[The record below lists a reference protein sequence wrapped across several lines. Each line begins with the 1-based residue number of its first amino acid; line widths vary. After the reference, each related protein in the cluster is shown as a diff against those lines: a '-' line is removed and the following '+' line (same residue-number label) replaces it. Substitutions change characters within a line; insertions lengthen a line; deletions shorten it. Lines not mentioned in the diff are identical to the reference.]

1 MTIAECSGE
10 DVSNGDLVF
19 NLPQPRVREGGGLWE
34 RIRELEVL
42 LASVKESKKK
52 EKGQ

>member
-1 MTIAECSGE
+1 MGGRER
-10 DVSNGDLVF
+10 D
-19 NLPQPRVREGGGLWE
+19 REGEGLWE

-52 EKGQ
+52 EKGEWKQ